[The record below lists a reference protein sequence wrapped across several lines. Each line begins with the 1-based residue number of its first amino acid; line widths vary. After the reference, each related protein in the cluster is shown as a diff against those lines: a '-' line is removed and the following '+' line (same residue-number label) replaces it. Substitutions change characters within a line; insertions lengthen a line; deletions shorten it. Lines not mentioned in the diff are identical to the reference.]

1 MNSRHGV
8 LFLLVVLFEGAVQA
22 DEPVA
27 NGEEAL
33 LSGTRQL
40 IFEGKRAGEGYF
52 SADGKRM
59 VFQSE
64 RQDDN
69 PFYQIYLMDLD
80 TGDVDRIS
88 PGLGKTTCSWIHPRE
103 RKVLFASTHDDS
115 EAEKKQEDELAFRAS
130 GQTRRYAWD
139 YDENFELY
147 EAGFDG
153 GGIRRLT
160 DARGYDAEGS
170 WSPDGS
176 LIAFASNRA
185 AYSETLAPGDKETFE
200 RDPSFLMDIY
210 LMNADGSKLRRLTDV
225 KGYDGGPFFSPDGK
239 RICWRRFSEDGARA
253 EVFVM
258 NIDGTDQRPI
268 TKLGAM
274 SWAPYFH
281 PSGDY
286 LIFTTNLHGFANF
299 ELYLVD
305 AAGEHEPVRV
315 TYTDGFDGL
324 PVFTPDGKGLA
335 WTSNRTPNK
344 TSQIFTAAWNDEAAR
359 TALGL
364 ASEAA
369 PETLTLE
376 NPPDISANVP
386 AVSAADI
393 KRHIEYLASDYMEG
407 RGTGTLGERRST
419 TYLSEVLESLG
430 LRPAGDN
437 GTYLQ
442 AFTFTA
448 GVSLGQS
455 NRLTVHGP
463 DGEKTLEV
471 DADWRPLA
479 YTKTGPIDKSDVVF
493 GGYGIVAPKSEEF
506 EEYDSYVHLDV
517 ENKWVLMFRYMPENI
532 MPEIRQHLST
542 HSSLRYKAMTAR
554 DLGAHGVIFVSG
566 PNSKVANQLI
576 ELTFDASLGA
586 TSIGALCVTDAV
598 VESWLEGSGKTLKSL
613 QDELDGGEASMGFAI
628 EGVSIE
634 ATIDIQQEERTG
646 HNVLA
651 RLDAGDAAGK
661 EAVVI
666 GAHADHLGKGRT
678 NTSLARDDEKEAIH
692 YGADDNASGVAGVL
706 EIAQYL
712 VDAKASGSLEMKR
725 DAIFALW
732 SGEELGLLGSAHFAK
747 TYGDKPEDQPLTP
760 DIAVYLNMDM
770 IGRLR
775 EKAVLQGTGSSSIW
789 AREIEQRNVPVGLS
803 VSLQDESYLPTDAT
817 SFYLREV
824 PFLNAFTG
832 AHEDYHSPR
841 DTADK
846 INYEGAEQI
855 ARFMALVAR
864 SLLTRDGAPDYLE
877 AKRPENMEVRANLR
891 AYLGTIPD
899 YAESNVAGVKVSGV
913 TKGAP
918 SEKAGLKQGD
928 IIVELAGKKIE
939 NIYDYTFAIEA
950 LKIGEEV
957 TMTIVR
963 GGEGMELKVTPGSR
977 E

>member
-1 MNSRHGV
+1 MNARHGV
-8 LFLLVVLFEGAVQA
+8 LFLVWALFGAAIHA
-22 DEPVA
+22 DEA
-27 NGEEAL
+27 NAGGEESL
-33 LSGTRQL
+33 LTGTRQL

-52 SADGKRM
+52 SPDGKRM
-59 VFQSE
+59 TFQSE

-69 PFYQIYLMDLD
+69 PFYQIYLMDLE
-80 TGDVDRIS
+80 TGDVNRVS
-88 PGLGKTTCSWIHPRE
+88 TGLGKTTCSWIHPRDK
-103 RKVLFASTHDDS
+103 KVLFASTHEDP
-115 EAEKKQEDELAFRAS
+115 EAKKKQEDELAFRAS

-139 YDENFELY
+139 YEEHYELY

-153 GGIRRLT
+153 KNIQRLT
-160 DARGYDAEGS
+160 NARGYDAEGS

-176 LIAFASNRA
+176 SIAFASNRA
-185 AYSETLAPGDKETFE
+185 AYAEALSASDKETFE
-200 RDPSFLMDIY
+200 RDPSFMMDIY
-210 LMNADGSKLRRLTDV
+210 LMNADGTNVRRLTDV
-225 KGYDGGPFFSPDGK
+225 KGYDGGPFFSPDGTK
-239 RICWRRFSEDGARA
+239 ICWRRFSEDGVRA

-258 NIDGTDQRPI
+258 NVDGTDQHPL

-286 LIFTTNLHGFANF
+286 LIFTTNIHGFANF

-305 AAGEHEPVRV
+305 AAGKHDPVRV
-315 TYTDGFDGL
+315 THTDGFDGL

-344 TSQIFTAAWNDEAAR
+344 TSQIFAAAWNDAAAR
-359 TALGL
+359 GLLGLGL
-364 ASEAA
+364 AGSTESI
-369 PETLTLE
+369 TLE
-376 NPPDISANVP
+376 NPPDISANLP

-419 TYLSEVLESLG
+419 TYLSEVMKSLG
-430 LRPAGDN
+430 LHPAGDN

-455 NRLTVHGP
+455 NRLTIHAP
-463 DGEKTLEV
+463 AGEKSLAV
-471 DADWRPLA
+471 DTDWRPLA
-479 YTKTGPIDKSDVVF
+479 YTKTGPIEKSGVVF
-493 GGYGIVAPKSEEF
+493 GGYGIVAPKKDGF

-517 ENKWVLMFRYMPENI
+517 ENKWVVMFRYMPENI
-532 MPEIRQHLST
+532 TPEMRQHLAT

-554 DLGAHGVIFVSG
+554 DLGARGVIFVSG
-566 PNSKVANQLI
+566 PNSKVSNQLI
-576 ELTFDASLGA
+576 DLTFDASLGA
-586 TSIGALCVTDAV
+586 TSIGAICVTDAV
-598 VESWLEGSGKTLKSL
+598 AESWLAGTGNTLKSL
-613 QDELDGGEASMGFAI
+613 QDELDGGQPSMGFAI
-628 EGVSIE
+628 AGVSIE
-634 ATIDIQQEERTG
+634 AAIDIQQEERTG

-651 RLDAGDAAGK
+651 RLYAGDAIGN
-661 EAVVI
+661 EAVVV

-678 NTSLARDDEKEAIH
+678 NTSLARDDENEAIH

-712 VDAKASGSLEMKR
+712 ADAKASGSLAMKR

-732 SGEELGLLGSAHFAK
+732 SGEELGLLGANHFTK
-747 TYGDKPEDQPLTP
+747 TYGDKPADQPLTP
-760 DIAVYLNMDM
+760 ELAVYLNMDM

-775 EKAVLQGTGSSSIW
+775 DNVVLQGIGSSSIW
-789 AREIEQRNVPVGLS
+789 AREVEQRNAPVGLA

-817 SFYLREV
+817 SFYLRQV

-846 INYEGAEQI
+846 INYPGTEQI

-864 SLLTRDGAPDYLE
+864 SLLTRDDAPDYLE

-899 YAESNVAGVKVSGV
+899 YAASDVAGVKVSGV

-918 SEKAGLKQGD
+918 SETAGLKQGD

-950 LKIGEEV
+950 LKIGEEIKMV
-957 TMTIVR
+957 IMRV
-963 GGEGMELKVTPGSR
+963 GERMELKVTPGSR